1 MGSVRVHGLQ
11 KSRYIVYTRG
21 MPWMETNAKEQR
33 HRFVSDYESGQWS
46 MTELCQRYRVSRPT
60 GYKWIRRCQKEGA
73 VGLEERSRA
82 PASCPHR
89 TPAEVERRVL
99 ALRAE
104 YGWGA
109 KKLIRVLERRDPDV
123 DWPSRSTINAIL
135 DRNGKL
141 RKNKRRKKWTH
152 PGAAPLETNRPN
164 QVWPADFKG
173 QFKTRDGIYCYPLTV
188 TDHYSRKLLVCKGL
202 HSVRTE
208 GVLPVFRR
216 LFREVG
222 LPEAIRTDNGA
233 PFASTGIHGLGQLN
247 VWWMKLGIVH
257 QRIRPSSPQE
267 NGQHERMH
275 RDLKREATRPAAANL
290 AAQQRK
296 LEKFRR
302 RYNEERP
309 HEGIEGEL
317 PEQRWAP
324 STRPFPECIPTPE
337 YPGHMEVRRVSHAG
351 TFRLKAKQPFLSNA
365 LADEYIGLE
374 EVDDGLWNIV
384 YYETLLGRIDERNKK
399 ITGV

>member
-1 MGSVRVHGLQ
+1 MQ
-11 KSRYIVYTRG
+11 
-21 MPWMETNAKEQR
+21 TNAKDQR
-33 HRFVSDYESGQWS
+33 RGFVHDYESGQWS
-46 MTELCQRYRVSRPT
+46 VTELCQRYRVSRPT
-60 GYKWIRRCQKEGA
+60 GYKWLERYAGEGDA
-73 VGLEERSRA
+73 GLEERSRA
-82 PASCPHR
+82 PDTCPHQ
-89 TPAEVERRVL
+89 TPATVERRIL
-99 ALRAE
+99 ALRAT

-109 KKLIRVLERRDPDV
+109 RKLLQVLARRHPTGV
-123 DWPSRSTINAIL
+123 WPARSTVNAIL
-135 DRNGKL
+135 DRHGKL
-141 RKNKRRKKWTH
+141 RKSRRRKQWAH
-152 PGAAPLETNRPN
+152 PGAAPLETERPN

-173 QFKTRDGIYCYPLTV
+173 QFKTRDGKYCYPLTV
-188 TDHYSRKLLVCKGL
+188 TDHYSRKLLVCQGL
-202 HSVRTE
+202 LSVRTE
-208 GVLPVFRR
+208 GAKPVFRR

-233 PFASTGIHGLGQLN
+233 PFASTGIHGLCELN

-275 RDLKREATRPAAANL
+275 KDLKREATRPPAANL

-296 LEKFRR
+296 LEQFRR

-309 HEGIEGEL
+309 HEGIDG
-317 PEQRWAP
+317 A
-324 STRPFPECIPTPE
+324 FPEERWEPSPRPYPERLRPPE
-337 YPGHMEVRRVSHAG
+337 YPNHLEVRRVSHAG

-374 EVDDGLWNIV
+374 EVGDGVWNIV
-384 YYETLLGRIDERNKK
+384 YYETLLGRIDERSKK

>member
-1 MGSVRVHGLQ
+1 
-11 KSRYIVYTRG
+11 
-21 MPWMETNAKEQR
+21 MPWMETNAKDER
-33 HRFVSDYESGQWS
+33 RGFVRDYESGQWS

-60 GYKWIRRCQKEGA
+60 GYKWLGRYGEEGEA
-73 VGLEERSRA
+73 GLEERSRA
-82 PASCPHR
+82 PETCPHH
-89 TPAEVERRVL
+89 TPAAVERRIL

-109 KKLIRVLERRDPDV
+109 KKLLQVLERRHPEAA
-123 DWPSRSTINAIL
+123 WPARSTVNAIL
-135 DRNGKL
+135 ERHGRL
-141 RKNKRRKKWTH
+141 RKNRRRRKWAH
-152 PGAAPLETNRPN
+152 PGAAPLETERPN

-173 QFKTRDGIYCYPLTV
+173 QFKTRDGKYCYPLTV
-188 TDHYSRKLLVCKGL
+188 TDHYSRKLLVCRGL
-202 HSVRTE
+202 RSVRTE
-208 GVLPVFRR
+208 GAKPVFRK

-233 PFASTGIHGLGQLN
+233 PFASTGIHGLCELN

-257 QRIRPSSPQE
+257 QRIRPSNPQE

-275 RDLKREATRPAAANL
+275 KDLKREAARPPGAHL

-296 LEKFRR
+296 LERFRR

-309 HEGIEGEL
+309 HDGIDGAL
-317 PEQRWAP
+317 PEQRWEP
-324 STRPFPECIPTPE
+324 SPRPYPERLRGPE
-337 YPGHMEVRRVSHAG
+337 YPRHLEVRRVSAAG

-374 EVDDGLWNIV
+374 EVGDGLWNIV
-384 YYETLLGRIDERNKK
+384 YYETLLGRIDERTRK